1 MLELLFALSDMNLE
15 QTTKASSEIVARIP
29 HWEMPHEFFVDFA
42 DTDIPIRKGN
52 IAVEVGPGVYFNHD
66 YPWNWLM
73 HWKYDSYIKV
83 TPVLTKEQAEKKW
96 NLILSQLSS
105 KPGRSPISIEVNG
118 KLIANWFQPYVDA
131 WREDHFP
138 VALQEGA
145 NTIKIR
151 LLDADTNYWIQ
162 KLYIDPIE

>member
-1 MLELLFALSDMNLE
+1 MLELLFAISDMDVG
-15 QTTKASSEIVARIP
+15 QVTKASNEIVASIP

-42 DTDIPIRKGN
+42 YTDIPVRKGN
-52 IAVEVGPGVYFNHD
+52 ITVEVGPGVYFNHA

-73 HWKYDSYIKV
+73 HVNNRSYIQV

-96 NLILSQLSS
+96 NLILSHLSAL
-105 KPGRSPISIEVNG
+105 PGRSPISIEVNG
-118 KLIANWFQPYVDA
+118 NLIAHGFQPYVDA
-131 WREDHFP
+131 WREDYFP
-138 VALQEGA
+138 VDLHEGT
-145 NTIKIR
+145 NTIKIK